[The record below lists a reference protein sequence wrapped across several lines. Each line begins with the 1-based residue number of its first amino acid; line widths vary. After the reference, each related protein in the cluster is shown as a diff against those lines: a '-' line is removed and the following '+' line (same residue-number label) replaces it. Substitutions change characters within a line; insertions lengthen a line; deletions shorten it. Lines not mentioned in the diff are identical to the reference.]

1 MNLNPI
7 IAATAALQRLDGVAG
22 VLLFKGANVIHK
34 QMPFSETRSSELREA
49 LGEMLSGY
57 REVRRKIRL
66 VCLEFD
72 AGLLLTLVHNE
83 AALAFL
89 LTTQADP
96 DLVAS
101 AGLVLLEDH
110 AALLNAAPAH
120 AMAVTQPGD
129 GIEELIVS
137 TPRRLQQITEKAA
150 PVVNHWGAV
159 RKALEGVL
167 GKVMGRAQAVNL
179 VDRVLVVQGVDDPW
193 RLTQSQIEKLTHK
206 VLDHIPNTA
215 KRRQLGAEL
224 HAALEDISPE
234 F

>member
-7 IAATAALQRLDGVAG
+7 IAAAASLQRLDGVAG
-22 VLLFKGANVIHK
+22 VLLFKNANVIHK
-34 QMPFSETRSSELREA
+34 QMPFSETRTAELREA
-49 LGEMLSGY
+49 LAEMLSGY

-72 AGLLLTLVHNE
+72 AGILLILVQNE
-83 AALAFL
+83 SALVFL
-89 LTTQADP
+89 LTSQADP

-110 AALLNAAPAH
+110 AALLDAASSSSPPISTT
-120 AMAVTQPGD
+120 VD
-129 GIEELIVS
+129 GVEELVVS
-137 TPRRLQQITEKAA
+137 SPRRLQAITEKAA

-159 RKALEGVL
+159 RKSLEGVL

-179 VDRVLVVQGVDDPW
+179 VDRVLVAEGVDDPW
-193 RLTQSQIEKLTHK
+193 RLSLVQIEKLTQK

-215 KRRQLGAEL
+215 KRRQLSTEL
-224 HAALEDISPE
+224 RAALEEISSE

>member
-7 IAATAALQRLDGVAG
+7 IAATASLQRLDGVAG

-34 QMPFSETRSSELREA
+34 QMPFSEARTAELREA
-49 LGEMLSGY
+49 LAEMLNGY

-72 AGLLLTLVHNE
+72 AGLLLILVQNE
-83 AALAFL
+83 AALVFL
-89 LTTQADP
+89 LTAQADM

-110 AALLNAAPAH
+110 APLIEASPSTAVALP
-120 AMAVTQPGD
+120 VTHD
-129 GIEELIVS
+129 GVEELVVS
-137 TPRRLQQITEKAA
+137 SPRRLQAITEKAA

-179 VDRVLVVQGVDDPW
+179 VDRELVAQGVDDPW
-193 RLTQSQIEKLTHK
+193 RLSLVQIEKLTQN
-206 VLDHIPNTA
+206 VLDHIPNSA
-215 KRRQLGAEL
+215 KRRQLGTEL
-224 HAALEDISPE
+224 RATLEEISSE